1 MLLKLNR
8 SELHSLLLLLLIVR
22 DEMKE
27 LPFERL
33 MRYHLHVLHNRIQLH
48 YDRKVEHEYRL
59 KVDTAD
65 KLLLF
70 AVFDMCTIVA
80 GTATATLI
88 DNIKNQLH
96 DYGS

>member
-8 SELHSLLLLLLIVR
+8 SDLHSLLLLLLIVR

-27 LPFERL
+27 LPIERL
-33 MRYHLHVLHNRIQLH
+33 LRHHVNVLHNRLQMQ
-48 YDRKVEHEYRL
+48 YDRKVEHDYRL

-65 KLLLF
+65 KLLLL
-70 AVFDMCTIVA
+70 AVFDMCTMAA
-80 GTATATLI
+80 GSATAILT

-96 DYGS
+96 GS